1 MGRIFVT
8 SDWHFGHD
16 REFVWKP
23 RGFNSVH
30 EMNEALIERHNAI
43 VQPDDDVYCLGD
55 CMLGNNEVGLK
66 FIKQLKGNIHII
78 RGNHDTD
85 VRMDLYP
92 ICWNVVEVCEAKYLK
107 YNKLHFFLCHYP
119 TMTSNFEKDNNI
131 KGHLINLYGHT
142 HQTSNFYNDMP
153 FCYHVGVDSHNCYP
167 VLIDNII
174 LEIKEKAKECEK
186 FL

>member
-1 MGRIFVT
+1 MGRIFLT

-16 REFVWKP
+16 REFIWKP

-30 EMNEALIERHNAI
+30 EMNQALIERHNAV

-55 CMLGNNEVGLK
+55 CMLGNNEVGLG

-92 ICWNVVEVCEAKYLK
+92 ICWNVVEVCEAKYLR
-107 YNKLHFFLCHYP
+107 YNGINFFLCHYP
-119 TMTSNFEKDNNI
+119 TITSNLEKSANI
-131 KGHLINLYGHT
+131 KEHLVNLYGHT
-142 HQTSNFYNDMP
+142 HQQTNFYNGMP
-153 FCYHVGVDSHNCYP
+153 FCYHVGVDSHGCVP
-167 VLIDNII
+167 IELDSII
-174 LEIKEKAKECEK
+174 LNIKNEAKKCKEY
-186 FL
+186 L